1 MPPRG
6 RFRLRSSSRA
16 GSRTDSRLIGAPGA
30 VRRRSSVKR
39 STRSLGRSPVARART
54 HLRNYRK
61 ASLLAVALTG
71 FLLLFTSPHELSF
84 AQQGAGMDTA
94 ARKLPD
100 TVSIIQQVPLKELQE
115 PDTAKPE
122 PDSLTKQSAAEARQT
137 LRDLWYSF
145 YGLIPKLAVALGVFL
160 LAWLLMRIIKPV
172 LRRTLRQWARAD
184 AITALISIAFWLAA
198 VGVAF
203 SVLAGDIRALLGSL
217 GLIGLALSWA
227 LQTPIESFTGWLLN
241 SFRGYYRVGD
251 RIAVGDVFGDVFH
264 IDFLTTTVWEYGGPD
279 RPPGFVQAEQ
289 PTGRLITFPNNEIL
303 TGTVVNYTR
312 DFAFVWD
319 ELTVSIA
326 PESDIRYALEVYR
339 GVAVELLGTYM
350 AEPARTYEGILLRAG
365 MEISI
370 SPEPQAFVSLT
381 DWGANLT
388 VRYLVAAR
396 EKRRWKSDLSLRVV
410 EELNRAEH
418 QGRIVP
424 VYPRQQVQ
432 LVRAD
437 GTPFALERW
446 EAADL
451 SSPPAG

>member
-6 RFRLRSSSRA
+6 RFRLGTGGRV
-16 GSRTDSRLIGAPGA
+16 GSRVRGRLNGAPTTNT
-30 VRRRSSVKR
+30 RRGSVKR
-39 STRSLGRSPVARART
+39 SPRALARSPVARART

-71 FLLLFTSPHELSF
+71 FLLLFTTPNESSF
-84 AQQGAGMDTA
+84 AQQGVGGDSAV
-94 ARKLPD
+94 RKLPD
-100 TVSIIQQVPLKELQE
+100 TVSIIQQVSLKELQE

-145 YGLIPKLAVALGVFL
+145 YGILPKIAVALGVFL
-160 LAWLLMRIIKPV
+160 LAWLLIRIIKPV

-184 AITALISIAFWLAA
+184 AITALVSIAFWLVAF
-198 VGVAF
+198 GVAF

-312 DFAFVWD
+312 DFPFVWD
-319 ELTVSIA
+319 ELTIA
-326 PESDIRYALEVYR
+326 IATESDVRYALEVYR
-339 GVAVELLGTYM
+339 GVAMELLGTYM
-350 AEPARTYEGILLRAG
+350 AEPAHTYEGILLRAG
-365 MEISI
+365 LETSI
-370 SPEPQAFVSLT
+370 SPEPQAFLALS

-388 VRYLVAAR
+388 IRYLVAAR

-410 EELNRAEH
+410 EEMNRPEH
-418 QGRIVP
+418 RGRIIP

-432 LVRAD
+432 LVRSD
-437 GTPFALERW
+437 GTAFAVEEW
-446 EAADL
+446 ETRPIPP
-451 SSPPAG
+451 SPA